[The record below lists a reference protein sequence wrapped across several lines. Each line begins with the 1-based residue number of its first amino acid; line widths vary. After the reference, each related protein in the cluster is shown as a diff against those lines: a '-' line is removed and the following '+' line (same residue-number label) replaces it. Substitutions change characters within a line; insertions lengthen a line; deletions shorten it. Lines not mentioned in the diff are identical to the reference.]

1 MLTFCSYYEHLQ
13 SSIPLFPE
21 NKDELL
27 ARLTASQCQSLPEGF
42 LQAVECVNS
51 MLIPQLA
58 LQNQQASES
67 LEANARASLQRA
79 DWELEMGSN
88 GSNMSIALSDQLLYI
103 VAMLLIV
110 IYQDMR
116 PDSYGSRTAKVD
128 YLGRSVARLALLKE
142 NDAVRHDGDNTF
154 ALFSRVSGI
163 LFIIDRYNAIG
174 NFGEY
179 LLPLDCSEML
189 SQYSLVVNEE
199 MYELARKEPRFL
211 IARCSFFIL
220 TIQRCC
226 GASCLHWQR
235 FERTSSYGPRE
246 RGLKLPLDHIGIA
259 AHTGALQKQP

>member
-1 MLTFCSYYEHLQ
+1 
-13 SSIPLFPE
+13 
-21 NKDELL
+21 
-27 ARLTASQCQSLPEGF
+27 
-42 LQAVECVNS
+42 

-79 DWELEMGSN
+79 DWELEMGTN
-88 GSNMSIALSDQLLYI
+88 GANMSIALSDQLLY
-103 VAMLLIV
+103 VVGMLLIV

-179 LLPLDCSEML
+179 LLPLDCAEML
-189 SQYSLVVNEE
+189 AQYSLVVSDD
-199 MYELARKEPRFL
+199 MYELARKLFL
-211 IARCSFFIL
+211 ALEYQLDFNAYRL
-220 TIQRCC
+220 Q
-226 GASCLHWQR
+226 ALQ
-235 FERTSSYGPRE
+235 SS
-246 RGLKLPLDHIGIA
+246 LPSSA
-259 AHTGALQKQP
+259 AHQKSDQPWHWTA